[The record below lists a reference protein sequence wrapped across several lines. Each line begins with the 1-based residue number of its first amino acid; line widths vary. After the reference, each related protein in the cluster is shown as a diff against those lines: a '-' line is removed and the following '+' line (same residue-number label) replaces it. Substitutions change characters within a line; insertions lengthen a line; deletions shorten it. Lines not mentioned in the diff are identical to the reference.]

1 MEYRR
6 LVYYGEPGTYREFL
20 RMPLTD
26 RYLANDALDQIIEI
40 VDSKGTNRPRDE
52 R

>member
-6 LVYYGEPGTYREFL
+6 LVYYSDPHTFREFL

-26 RYLANDALDQIIEI
+26 RYLANDTLDQLIEQ
-40 VDSKGTNRPRDE
+40 VDSKGSTRPRDE